1 VGLLAWDGQAS
12 GNLFPTLSL
21 AVLYGKSVELIVL
34 KYYISFIDLSQLRHL
49 RYVSVFNFTSPLRG
63 CGAFPQGRFL
73 FAENYVPGN

>member
-34 KYYISFIDLSQLRHL
+34 KYYIVFIDLSQLRHL
-49 RYVSVFNFTSPLRG
+49 RLCFCFQFHKPSARLWSVPAGSFF
-63 CGAFPQGRFL
+63 